1 MMGIFLGNTQF
12 NQVEER
18 LGFKLSED
26 DKELWNEFH
35 CDSANLSEKESC
47 FHVFH
52 MPACIQF
59 KGEKAKNAILKMF
72 TSDKIVKKMGPFPV
86 YEKAG
91 NDGS

>member
-47 FHVFH
+47 LAVLWLN
-52 MPACIQF
+52 PC
-59 KGEKAKNAILKMF
+59 G
-72 TSDKIVKKMGPFPV
+72 
-86 YEKAG
+86 
-91 NDGS
+91 